1 MKLHWPTPPSG
12 HPVASPRPTHRT
24 TLKPLHAGLA
34 LLATGS
40 LIFGGNLPAALAQA
54 PQEDATQ
61 TDQAEAPLAH
71 LALQRSHQRGRTSG
85 NSPKRRPRSSA
96 SAEV

>member
-12 HPVASPRPTHRT
+12 HPVASPKPAHST

-61 TDQAEAPLAH
+61 TDQAEAP
-71 LALQRSHQRGRTSG
+71 SPTSPFSVPTNAG
-85 NSPKRRPRSSA
+85 APQGTPRSAA